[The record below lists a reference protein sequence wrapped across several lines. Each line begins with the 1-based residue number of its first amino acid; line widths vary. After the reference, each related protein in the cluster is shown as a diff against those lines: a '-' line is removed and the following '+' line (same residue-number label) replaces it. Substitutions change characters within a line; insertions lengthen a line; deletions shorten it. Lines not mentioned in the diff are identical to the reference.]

1 MTDKELKK
9 LSRVE
14 LLELLVAQAKD
25 TEELQAQLD
34 EANAKL
40 ANRTIEVDKAGSIA
54 EASLKLNGVF
64 SAAEAA
70 AAQYLEN
77 VKNLSERQEEICRAR
92 EAECQA
98 KCEAMR
104 QEAQAYCEKQKQIA
118 EKYWNTISER
128 LQTFYDEHQ
137 DLRELLTRVE
147 DEHEE

>member
-128 LQTFYDEHQ
+128 LQMFYDEHQ
-137 DLRELLTRVE
+137 DLRELLARVE